1 MLGKY
6 YYLIYIMREKRKI
19 VFYIEFLDD
28 YLIYFNFFNII
39 IYCKVG

>member
-39 IYCKVG
+39 IYCEVG